1 MTSTK
6 QTLGGR
12 FYGDNKTKTCIDC
25 GFTGNWKEF
34 SPHDGK
40 LTPALCDG
48 CSTKRS
54 TRRIAR
60 LKKEDLRDFQHMDW
74 YVQGLRG
81 NGPFGSF
88 NNAMLGGIVRSWITR
103 MESYG
108 EFNFQVAATMLR
120 DHYWNA
126 NEHHRKH
133 WIVLQDDLEI
143 IEEFHPVRRF
153 KHPFIERRGR
163 KSPMHKYI
171 KAGDTVFLWSRSQF
185 EQTVAIRATTWMTEL
200 GVELPVS
207 IPKSIE
213 RDYRLDVYA
222 KSEVIGVSRET
233 VSKILNG
240 ELKNKCKLITAR
252 CSKQLEI
259 LFENNKI

>member
-1 MTSTK
+1 MTGTK

-34 SPHDGK
+34 LPYGG
-40 LTPALCDG
+40 TANPPR
-48 CSTKRS
+48 CSACEKIRAKTYS
-54 TRRIAR
+54 AQ
-60 LKKEDLRDFQHMDW
+60 LKKQDQRDFQHMDW

-88 NNAMLGGIVRSWITR
+88 NNAMLGGLVQSWIKR

-108 EFNFQVAATMLR
+108 EFNFQIAAKMLR
-120 DHYWNA
+120 DHYWKANA
-126 NEHHRKH
+126 HRRKH
-133 WIVLQDDLEI
+133 WLVLRDDLEI
-143 IEEFHPVRRF
+143 DEAFHPVRRF
-153 KHPFIERRGR
+153 KHPYIDLKGR
-163 KSPMHKYI
+163 KSPRHRYI
-171 KAGDTVFLWSRSQF
+171 KAGDTVFLWTGTQL
-185 EQTVAIRATTWMTEL
+185 EQTVAIRATTWMPEL

-222 KSEVIGVSRET
+222 TSKVIGVSRET
-233 VSKILNG
+233 ISNILGG
-240 ELKNKCKLITAR
+240 ELKNKCKLLTAR
-252 CSKQLEI
+252 CSGQLET
-259 LFENNKI
+259 LFRKKE